1 MSQLQI
7 KNLCVSIGNTN
18 VCNDFNL
25 SLEPGE
31 VWGLLGRNG
40 IGKTTL
46 LHTIANLRP
55 FDSGEIYLDQQQ
67 LKSIPRKT
75 IAQKIGVLL
84 QSIDDP
90 FPSTVMESVLI
101 GRHPF
106 ISNWQWESK
115 HDLQL
120 AQAALQRVGLQDFGP
135 RSINQLSGGER
146 QRVALATLLTQ
157 DPEIFLLDEP
167 SSHLD
172 LHYQIHLLDELVEY
186 AKRNNRIVVMS
197 LHDINLAARFCDKL
211 LFLLGDGIVQSGTSN
226 ELLNNEQLSSLY
238 QHPIQK
244 ITSDTTTVYVA
255 K

>member
-1 MSQLQI
+1 
-7 KNLCVSIGNTN
+7 
-18 VCNDFNL
+18 
-25 SLEPGE
+25 
-31 VWGLLGRNG
+31 
-40 IGKTTL
+40 
-46 LHTIANLRP
+46 
-55 FDSGEIYLDQQQ
+55 
-67 LKSIPRKT
+67 
-75 IAQKIGVLL
+75 
-84 QSIDDP
+84 
-90 FPSTVMESVLI
+90 
-101 GRHPF
+101 
-106 ISNWQWESK
+106 
-115 HDLQL
+115 
-120 AQAALQRVGLQDFGP
+120 
-135 RSINQLSGGER
+135 
-146 QRVALATLLTQ
+146 VALATLLTQ

-186 AKRNNRIVVMS
+186 AKQNNRIVVMS

>member
-7 KNLCVSIGNTN
+7 KNLCVSIGSTK

-75 IAQKIGVLL
+75 IAQKMGVLL

-115 HDLQL
+115 LDVQL
-120 AQAALQRVGLQDFGP
+120 AQAALQRVGLQDFSQ
-135 RSINQLSGGER
+135 RSINHLSGGER

-172 LHYQIHLLDELVEY
+172 LHYQIHLLDDLVEY
-186 AKRNNRIVVMS
+186 AKRNNRIVLMS

-211 LFLLGDGIVQSGTSN
+211 LFLLGDGVVQSGTSD
-226 ELLNNEQLSSLY
+226 ELLNNEQLSNLY